1 MFVCKRNPP
10 SIVNNRSEFPKVDH
24 YSCRAEDDTWCV
36 LNLNVQEGIELLKM
50 LEEIQKTI

>member
-1 MFVCKRNPP
+1 LKDN
-10 SIVNNRSEFPKVDH
+10 IG
-24 YSCRAEDDTWCV
+24 RAEDDTWCV